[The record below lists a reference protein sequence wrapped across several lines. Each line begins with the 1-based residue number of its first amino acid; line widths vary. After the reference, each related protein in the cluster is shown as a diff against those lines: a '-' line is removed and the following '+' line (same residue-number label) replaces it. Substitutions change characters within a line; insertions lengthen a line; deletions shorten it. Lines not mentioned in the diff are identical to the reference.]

1 MLAKTGGRRKPRP
14 WRIRDTANRFTYTF
28 KEARSIVR
36 LLPASLSMSCK
47 RGIVERLQ
55 KAAEFALLIHEGLFY
70 GEYLSKR
77 AHDELSAVLE
87 ALDSIAPILD
97 RRVLS
102 GDETLSVLE
111 SLAIDGGA
119 TPQEAIAKFRRFR
132 DGLAQRLETKPKHGW
147 NASAAA
153 RKSFGRHVVL
163 AFEDAFGQR
172 PTLVN
177 RDNADYSLF
186 VQFAEAAVRPTGF
199 IRPGAKVER
208 FVRDALSQRQ

>member
-1 MLAKTGGRRKPRP
+1 VLANKPRP
-14 WRIRDTANRFTYTF
+14 WRIRDTANRFSYTL
-28 KEARSIVR
+28 KEARAIEG
-36 LLPASLSMSCK
+36 LLPASLCTTCK

-55 KAAEFALLIHEGLFY
+55 KAAEFGLLTEEGLFHD
-70 GEYLSKR
+70 EYLSKR

-87 ALDSIAPILD
+87 ALDSIVPILE

-111 SLAIDGGA
+111 TLAIHEGA
-119 TPQEAIAKFRRFR
+119 TPQEAIIKFRRFR

-147 NASAAA
+147 NARAAA

-177 RDNADYSLF
+177 RDNASYSQYERF
-186 VQFAEAAVRPTGF
+186 VEAVAPPTGL
-199 IRPGAKVER
+199 IRPGASVRR
-208 FVRDALSQRQ
+208 FARDALKLRQ